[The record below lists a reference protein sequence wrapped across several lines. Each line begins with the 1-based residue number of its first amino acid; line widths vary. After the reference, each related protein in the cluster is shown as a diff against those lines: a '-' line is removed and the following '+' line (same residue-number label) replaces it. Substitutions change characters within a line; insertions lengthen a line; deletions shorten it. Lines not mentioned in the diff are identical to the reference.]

1 MSIKQRLAAMASVAF
16 MLAAVTAF
24 TIAPAAPAAPPAT
37 GSLTFPINNI
47 TGTCTGAGAPS
58 SLCTAAG
65 QTLSFAGTG
74 TVTNF
79 SVVNGALTAAG
90 TYTGTLT
97 NLTTLATAPVSGTF
111 SGAPVGGGGSCQILD
126 LTVGPIHLDLLG
138 LVVDTNAIHLN
149 ITAQQGPGNLL
160 GNLLCA
166 VSHLLDGS
174 GSPNALQQLAN
185 LLNQLLGGL

>member
-1 MSIKQRLAAMASVAF
+1 MASVGFA
-16 MLAAVTAF
+16 LAAVTAF
-24 TIAPAAPAAPPAT
+24 TIAPAAPAASPAT
-37 GSLTFPINNI
+37 GGATVPISV
-47 TGTCTGAGAPS
+47 TGTCTGSGVPS

-65 QTLSFAGTG
+65 QTLSFVGTG

-111 SGAPVGGGGSCQILD
+111 SGAPVTGGTGSCQILD
-126 LTVGPIHLDLLG
+126 LTIGPIHLDLLG

-160 GNLLCA
+160 GNLLCGVA
-166 VSHLLDGS
+166 NLLNGNT
-174 GSPNALQQLAN
+174 SPTALQQVAN
-185 LLNQLLGGL
+185 LLNQILGRL

>member
-1 MSIKQRLAAMASVAF
+1 MASVG
-16 MLAAVTAF
+16 LVIAAVTAF

-37 GSLTFPINNI
+37 GGLTVPINV

-74 TVTNF
+74 TITNF

-90 TYTGTLT
+90 TYAGTLT
-97 NLTTLATAPVSGTF
+97 NLATNATAPVSGTF
-111 SGAPVGGGGSCQILD
+111 SGAPVTGGGGSCQILD
-126 LTVGPIHLDLLG
+126 LTIGPIHLDLLG

-160 GNLLCA
+160 GNLLCSVA
-166 VSHLLDGS
+166 HLLDNNS
-174 GSPNALQQLAN
+174 SPNALQQIAN
-185 LLNQLLGGL
+185 LLNQILGRL